1 MAVVTPM
8 MMNEELSLCLVVLV
22 VVDDELTQSRC
33 DFCDEYQG
41 CHYHRKFNKLRY
53 QFHSTQTNFS
63 CGRALVHLPQVTVKI
78 RAECKRTI
86 SQKHHE
92 KTRFP
97 FLFPS
102 PTPRGIFTMAK
113 KHDKGTHFKNGQ
125 SSEQIC
131 ANVNHVV

>member
-92 KTRFP
+92 KTRFHFSFHHP
-97 FLFPS
+97 HLEEYLQWQRN
-102 PTPRGIFTMAK
+102 TTRGLTSRMAK
-113 KHDKGTHFKNGQ
+113 ARNRSVRT
-125 SSEQIC
+125 
-131 ANVNHVV
+131 